1 MNLQFLSCM
10 KNPPQQTTE
19 PAGAGVLARL
29 GRWAWFH
36 RTTSM
41 AFALVAFVGI
51 TGLSGRLEADT
62 ITEPDVVLFGK
73 VVNLSGGA
81 TRQLFSGSL
90 SVTLVHPTH
99 PQQTVTRT
107 TTLRRVGRTGEYS
120 YRLSIPLRIQPDA
133 VESGTSMVVGAAP
146 VRFGLQSLTL
156 DGTPMQ
162 LLDPAQVR
170 RMLIGSGERGQEFQV
185 DLQVARVEKDSDA
198 DGAPDWWEDQNG
210 LNKFSSADAVLDPD
224 NDALSNRQEFL
235 RGTDPKVPNTTP
247 LILETAFQVPVGGT
261 AGVVLDV
268 VGLGTAGANTLNVS
282 VAREAAGLSMRLDG
296 VPVARGV
303 EFPYQAM
310 LDGRVDLRVSPDF
323 GSGVVEVDLRDATP
337 GQTNGPVR
345 FPLRFEGL
353 SPAEGL
359 AIPAAVW
366 LDSRTVAPEGWGMA
380 DWTDLSGNEFSRDAY
395 QGLAAAQPLSRNGQV
410 RFEGGRFFHLD
421 DQGLAV
427 PRFTTFLAFDAD
439 SGGASSQTLFR
450 MSDLQVDVQTTG
462 GVRYLQT
469 RQPGRITLSPLAGA
483 EGAGVYT
490 LTAGE
495 GMTQVEVP
503 DAGASLSS
511 NSSAPLQAA
520 FSTLGALLPLG
531 ATTPSNPFEGTLR
544 EVILFDSV
552 LPPVTRSLLQDYQ
565 LSRWEGVTVWN
576 YRNHVLAVQLTG
588 RDGVRNSLRGGHGD
602 DRLVGGSLGDILR
615 GGPGNNV
622 LTGSGGPDRFAF
634 ERTGGRDVVTDFNA
648 AQGDVVDLADLVD
661 VPGGLKAP
669 DIRVR
674 SQVNRGTNNLP
685 RVDTV
690 IEVRPDGPTGA
701 LNQAIT
707 LLNVAQLPDQALRLP
722 AVGGVPIP
730 PTFVTVEPAGTAVG
744 DAEWKAAVPNVV
756 DGSVAVDRNGVPVAI
771 EQSPVA
777 GTRVGPGD
785 TSILLTARDAAG
797 NTASVT
803 TVFRILGTLAWGADA
818 SGGLRLTVPSG
829 AVLESASDLS
839 GPWKAVTSTPGP
851 VVVPSDPA
859 QRAQYYRLRTE

>member
-1 MNLQFLSCM
+1 MTSPQ
-10 KNPPQQTTE
+10 QQTTE
-19 PAGAGVLARL
+19 PTGAVLARSGRWPWVRWIGTAALAVVASVAVSDRL
-29 GRWAWFH
+29 GR
-36 RTTSM
+36 
-41 AFALVAFVGI
+41 LK
-51 TGLSGRLEADT
+51 ADT

-90 SVTLVHPTH
+90 SVTLVHPTN

-120 YRLSIPLRIQPDA
+120 YRLSIPLQIQPDA

-156 DGTPMQ
+156 DGTSMQ
-162 LLDPAQVR
+162 LLNPAQVR

-185 DLQVARVEKDSDA
+185 DLQVARVQKDSDG

-210 LNKFSSADAVLDPD
+210 LNKFSAADAVLDPD
-224 NDALSNRQEFL
+224 QDALSNRQEFL
-235 RGTDPKVPNTTP
+235 RGTDPRVANTSP
-247 LILETAFQVPVGGT
+247 LVLETAFQVPVGGT
-261 AGVVLDV
+261 AGLVLDV
-268 VGLGTAGANTLNVS
+268 VAQGSDPTNLMVS
-282 VAREAAGLSMRLDG
+282 VVQEAPGLAWRLAGIPL
-296 VPVARGV
+296 PRGV

-310 LDGRVDLRVSPDF
+310 LEGRVDLRVSTDF
-323 GSGVVEVDLRDATP
+323 ESGVVQVGLRDATP
-337 GQTNGPVR
+337 GKTNEPVR

-353 SPAEGL
+353 SPALGL
-359 AIPAAVW
+359 AVPAALW
-366 LDSRTVAPEGWGMA
+366 LDSRTVAPEGWSMT
-380 DWTDLSGNEFSRDAY
+380 DWTDLSGNDLPRDAY
-395 QGLAAAQPLSRNGQV
+395 QGLVPAQPLSRNGQV
-410 RFEGGRFFHLD
+410 RFEGGRFFHID
-421 DQGLAV
+421 DRGLAL
-427 PRFTTFLAFDAD
+427 PQFTSFLAFDAD
-439 SGGASSQTLFR
+439 TGGASSQTLFR

-469 RQPGRITLSPLAGA
+469 RQPGRTTLSPLAGA
-483 EGAGVYT
+483 GGRGVYT
-490 LTAGE
+490 LTGGE
-495 GMTQVEVP
+495 GITQVELP

-520 FSTLGALLPLG
+520 FSTLGALLPLV
-531 ATTPSNPFEGTLR
+531 ATTPSNPFEGSLR

-576 YRNHVLAVQLTG
+576 YRNHVLPVGLTG

-622 LTGSGGPDRFAF
+622 LTGAGGPDRFAF

-648 AQGDVVDLADLVD
+648 AQGDVVDLTDLVD
-661 VPGGLKAP
+661 VPSGLKRP
-669 DIRVR
+669 DVRVR
-674 SQVNRGTNNLP
+674 SQVTRGTNNLP

-701 LNQAIT
+701 VNQTIT

-744 DAEWKAAVPNVV
+744 DADWMAPVPNVV

-771 EQSPVA
+771 EQSPAA
-777 GTRVGPGD
+777 GRRVGPGD

-803 TVFRILGTLAWGADA
+803 TVFRILGTLSWGAEA
-818 SGGLRLTVPSG
+818 SGGLRLTVPAG
-829 AVLESASDLS
+829 AVLESSTDLT
-839 GPWKAVTSTPGP
+839 GPWTPMPSAKGV

-859 QRAQYYRLRTE
+859 RKAQYYRLRTE

>member
-1 MNLQFLSCM
+1 MNPSPLSPM
-10 KNPPQQTTE
+10 KNPQPQTTALAV
-19 PAGAGVLARL
+19 PGVLSRP
-29 GRWAWFH
+29 GRWAWVR
-36 RTTSM
+36 RTGSV
-41 AFALVAFVGI
+41 ALTLLAVVGM
-51 TGLSGRLEADT
+51 TGLPVRLEADT

-81 TRQLFSGSL
+81 TRPLFSGSL
-90 SVTLVHPTH
+90 SVTLVVRTI

-133 VESGTSMVVGAAP
+133 VESGTSVVVGAAP

-170 RMLIGSGERGQEFQV
+170 RMLLGSGERGQEFQV
-185 DLQVARVEKDSDA
+185 DLQVARAEKDSDG

-210 LNKFSSADAVLDPD
+210 MNKFSAADAVLDPD

-261 AGVVLDV
+261 AGLVLDV
-268 VGLGTAGANTLNVS
+268 VAQGAQPKDLRVS
-282 VAREAAGLSMRLDG
+282 VAREAPGLAWRLAGADL
-296 VPVARGV
+296 PRGV

-310 LDGRVDLRVSPDF
+310 LEGQVNLRVSTGF
-323 GSGVVEVDLRDATP
+323 ESGVVQVDVRDATP

-353 SPAEGL
+353 SPALGL
-359 AIPAAVW
+359 AVPPALW

-380 DWTDLSGNEFSRDAY
+380 DWTDLSGNDLPRDAY
-395 QGLAAAQPLSRNGQV
+395 QGLAPAQPLSRNGQV
-410 RFEGGRFFHLD
+410 RFEGSRFFHLD
-421 DQGLAV
+421 DHGLAV

-439 SGGASSQTLFR
+439 AGGASSQTLFR
-450 MSDLQVDVQTTG
+450 MTDLQVEVQTTG

-469 RQPGRITLSPLAGA
+469 RQPGRITLSPLVGA

-495 GMTQVEVP
+495 GGTQVEVP
-503 DAGASLSS
+503 DVGASLSS

-520 FSTLGALLPLG
+520 FSTLGALFPLG
-531 ATTPSNPFEGTLR
+531 ATAPSDHFEGTLR
-544 EVILFDSV
+544 EVVLFDSV

-602 DRLVGGSLGDILR
+602 DRLVGGSLGDVLR

-622 LTGSGGPDRFAF
+622 LTGSGGADRFAF
-634 ERTGGRDVVTDFNA
+634 ERTGGRDVVTDFDA
-648 AQGDVVDLADLVD
+648 AQGDVVDLTDLVD
-661 VPGGLKAP
+661 VPGGLRRP

-674 SQVNRGTNNLP
+674 SQVTRGTNNLP

-701 LNQAIT
+701 VDQTIT
-707 LLNVAQLPDQALRLP
+707 LLNVAQLPDRALRLP
-722 AVGGVPIP
+722 AVGGIPIP

-785 TSILLTARDAAG
+785 TSIVLTARDAAG
-797 NTASVT
+797 STASVT
-803 TVFRILGTLAWGADA
+803 TVFRILGTLAWGSDA
-818 SGGLRLTVPSG
+818 SGGLRLTVPAG

-839 GPWKAVTSTPGP
+839 GPWKAVTSTPGS

-859 QRAQYYRLRTE
+859 RKAQYYRLRTE